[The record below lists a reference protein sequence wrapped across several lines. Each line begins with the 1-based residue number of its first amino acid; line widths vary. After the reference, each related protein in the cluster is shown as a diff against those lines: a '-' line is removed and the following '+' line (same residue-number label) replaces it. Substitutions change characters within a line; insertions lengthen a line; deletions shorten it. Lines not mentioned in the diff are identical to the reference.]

1 MIKNINRVISIL
13 VMFVLLFTVNV
24 QASTLE
30 ENGLKVNITTN
41 TEQESNNKVKVN
53 IEVENKTGKEIKN
66 LSIKGDFPKEID
78 IEESNKEIKKD
89 KLSSNEKFNTS
100 MNLTC
105 NTKKNINISIVIAAI
120 IILVILV
127 VVFFFIKKRKIKG
140 KKLITGVIL
149 VAAISNCISPICVNA
164 EVINNTMKIK
174 DKVKIGEKSY
184 NFSLDINYDIFQKS
198 EYEIAE
204 EDKKKLSN
212 VIEELYYFTLEKYYN
227 YEYKYKYN
235 DNSVYDLKKGIPV
248 NDEGKMLL
256 LYYIYNN
263 HFNDFG
269 MRYDL
274 DNSGIKLSKIEVK
287 DIFKNLFNM
296 DIDDKVFSDEKWEF
310 DEDNILFMASNR
322 GEAFPKVIIDNI
334 EQVDEENVEVNG
346 TIKYMFP
353 DEENEAESF
362 KVKAKIND
370 DSIAGGLTILEYS
383 CENTYAENY
392 ALERIKEYIGD
403 SKLDEAK
410 KVADLLKDDNLDD
423 AQKERLIKFNN
434 LLDNKSFDLDKDY
447 SEYKLSEFEYMKLY
461 FKSLNSSDIDKE
473 AKDQLDY
480 QKMLKENYNIT
491 NPYEYFDYK
500 IMNNTDIGEDD
511 GLFIDT
517 KGEVLPAFFIEDTPV
532 YHYLVQCPSVRF
544 AINVDINGKR
554 YSDEIRDYFSNGEL
568 YKIENNK
575 RVPIREIGEVNCFLH
590 S

>member
-1 MIKNINRVISIL
+1 MIKKYQKNIKRILSIL
-13 VMFVLLFTVNV
+13 VLIFLIFNVNV
-24 QASTLE
+24 KASTYE
-30 ENGLKVNITTN
+30 EDGLKVNITTD
-41 TEQESNNKVKVN
+41 TEKESSNKVKVN

-66 LSIKGDFPKEID
+66 LSIKGDFPKEIN

-89 KLSSNEKFNTS
+89 KLSSDEKFNTS

-105 NTKKNINISIVIAAI
+105 NTKTNINIIIVIVAI

-127 VVFFFIKKRKIKG
+127 VFFFFIKKRKIKG

-174 DKVKIGEKSY
+174 DKVKIDEKSY

-198 EYEIAE
+198 EYQIAE

-227 YEYKYKYN
+227 YEYKYN

-296 DIDDKVFSDEKWEF
+296 DIDDKVLSDEKWEF

-370 DSIAGGLTILEYS
+370 DSIAGGLTILEYE
-383 CENTYAENY
+383 CENIEAENW
-392 ALERIKEYIGD
+392 ALNSLD
-403 SKLDEAK
+403 SLLNNEELDGALKIINLLK
-410 KVADLLKDDNLDD
+410 KVDLNSE
-423 AQKERLIKFNN
+423 QTIKFENLNN
-434 LLDNKSFDLDKDY
+434 TYIQKSTIIEKINKMIT
-447 SEYKLSEFEYMKLY
+447 ERMNTEFTMEK
-461 FKSLNSSDIDKE
+461 
-473 AKDQLDY
+473 ALDY
-480 QKMLKENYNIT
+480 YVQFSGAKIIIEEGKYYIDNGFKNLQIGISYDIYTDPIT
-491 NPYEYFDYK
+491 N
-500 IMNNTDIGEDD
+500 MNYYDLMIVDSNLVRNGAANGIVERCDVYQDGGISYGNTIYYIYND
-511 GLFIDT
+511 
-517 KGEVLPAFFIEDTPV
+517 
-532 YHYLVQCPSVRF
+532 
-544 AINVDINGKR
+544 
-554 YSDEIRDYFSNGEL
+554 EL
-568 YKIENNK
+568 YYRENNAIK
-575 RVPIREIGEVNCFLH
+575 KK
-590 S
+590 